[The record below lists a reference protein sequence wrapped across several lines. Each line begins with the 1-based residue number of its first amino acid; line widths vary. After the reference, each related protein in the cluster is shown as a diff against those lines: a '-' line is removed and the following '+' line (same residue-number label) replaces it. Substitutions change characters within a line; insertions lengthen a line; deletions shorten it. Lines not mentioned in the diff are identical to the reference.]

1 MSSRATPS
9 EPRAAGSAPASGRS
23 GRAVIDLVVRETRWL
38 TPHMVR
44 VTAGGDGFVRFIDN
58 GYSDAYVKVLFPQP
72 GVTYPEPFDMQAIRA
87 EMPREQWPRTR
98 TYTVREINPAA
109 RELSIDFVYHGDEG
123 LAGPWAAGAKPGDP
137 LRLLGPGGAY
147 APGPDADWHL
157 FVGDEAALPAIG
169 ASLARVPD
177 AAPVRALIEVASP
190 EEEQELATP
199 GDARITWLHRSNG
212 SSRLADA
219 LRAMEFPPGRVQAFV
234 HGEADTV
241 KAMRRHLLDERGV
254 AREDLSVS
262 GYWRRG
268 RDEDGFQADKAAE
281 REAGT
286 A

>member
-1 MSSRATPS
+1 MSNPSTPGAG
-9 EPRAAGSAPASGRS
+9 EPANPPAAPARR

-44 VTAGGDGFVRFIDN
+44 VTAGGDAFARFVDN
-58 GYSDAYVKVLFPQP
+58 GYTDAYVKVLFPRP
-72 GVTYPEPFDMQAIRA
+72 GVTYPEPFDMQVIRA
-87 EMPREQWPRTR
+87 EMPREQWPQTR
-98 TYTVREINPAA
+98 TYTVRDINPVA

-157 FVGDEAALPAIG
+157 FVGDEAALPAI
-169 ASLARVPD
+169 AVSLARVPEGV
-177 AAPVRALIEVASP
+177 PVRALIEVASP
-190 EEEQELATP
+190 EEEQELTTA

-212 SSRLADA
+212 SSRLAEA
-219 LRAMEFPPGRVQAFV
+219 LRAMDFPPGRVQAFV

-241 KAMRRHLLDERGV
+241 KVMRRHLLDERGV
-254 AREDLSVS
+254 ARDDLSVS

-281 REAGT
+281 REAG
-286 A
+286 AN